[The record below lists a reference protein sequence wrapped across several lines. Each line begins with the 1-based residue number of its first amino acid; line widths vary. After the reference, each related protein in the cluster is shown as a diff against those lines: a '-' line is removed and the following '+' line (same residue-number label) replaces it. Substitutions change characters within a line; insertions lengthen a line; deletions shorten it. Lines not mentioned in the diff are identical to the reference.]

1 MGQGKVRHEM
11 AAPKPFIRL
20 KVIER
25 VREPI
30 AEEILVRSKVKKW
43 AYHNAHTLIFLSVM
57 FVITWVVAVVT
68 STWN

>member
-1 MGQGKVRHEM
+1 M

-43 AYHNAHTLIFLSVM
+43 AYHNAYTLIFLSVM